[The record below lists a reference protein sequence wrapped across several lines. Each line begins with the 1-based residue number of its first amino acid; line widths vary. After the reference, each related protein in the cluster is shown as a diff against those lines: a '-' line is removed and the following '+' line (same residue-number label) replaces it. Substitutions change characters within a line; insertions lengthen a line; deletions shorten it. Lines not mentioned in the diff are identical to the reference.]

1 MITHVVFFWLN
12 NPQSDEDR
20 DRLLE
25 GVRGLGA
32 IPQVRSVQ
40 AGIPAQTEARNA
52 VDHSFGV
59 SEVLTFDSLEDQL
72 AYQQHPLHLRFIEEC
87 SNLWD
92 RHTVYD
98 IVEPA

>member
-1 MITHVVFFWLN
+1 MITHIVFFWLK
-12 NPQSDEDR
+12 NPQSEEDR
-20 DRLLE
+20 DKLLE

-40 AGIPAQTEARNA
+40 AGVPAKTEARDA

-72 AYQQHPLHLRFIEEC
+72 AYQQHPLHLRFIAEYGH
-87 SNLWD
+87 LWD
-92 RHTVYD
+92 GHKVYD
-98 IVEPA
+98 IVEPG